1 MLWQISKNG
10 VRKRNDCIN
19 LKTMIEY
26 PSNGNEMTN
35 DCYKPPLEERLARLE
50 GENIDTNNMF
60 YELQIVIDF
69 LKIRIQTLENFILGD
84 GK

>member
-1 MLWQISKNG
+1 MLWKISKNG
-10 VRKRNDCIN
+10 VRKRSDCIN

-50 GENIDTNNMF
+50 GENIDTNNML
-60 YELQIVIDF
+60 YELNVDIDM
-69 LKIRIQTLENFILGD
+69 LKERLKTLENFILGD